1 VSLFKKL
8 SRSVLWR
15 HILVEVLMRW
25 GRISVKMYT
34 FCLIVG
40 VSGCLF
46 VVEAAAAGIQV
57 HTHWIFGMA
66 LSDDAVDDS
75 IILSSP

>member
-1 VSLFKKL
+1 
-8 SRSVLWR
+8 
-15 HILVEVLMRW
+15 MRW
-25 GRISVKMYT
+25 GRIPLKMYT
-34 FCLIVG
+34 ACLIVG

-46 VVEAAAAGIQV
+46 VVEAAAVSIQV

-66 LSDDAVDDS
+66 ISDSVVDDS

>member
-1 VSLFKKL
+1 
-8 SRSVLWR
+8 
-15 HILVEVLMRW
+15 M
-25 GRISVKMYT
+25 KMYT

-66 LSDDAVDDS
+66 LSDDVVDDS